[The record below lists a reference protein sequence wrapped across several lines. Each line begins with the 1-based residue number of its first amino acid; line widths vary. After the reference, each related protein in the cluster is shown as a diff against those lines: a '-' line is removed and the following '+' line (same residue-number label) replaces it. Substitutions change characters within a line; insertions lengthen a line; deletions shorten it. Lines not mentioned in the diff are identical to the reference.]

1 MKKHMKA
8 IMKKIQTGAQWSRY
22 CLRSLFVTFL
32 LMLTFGITDAWG
44 ATSSVNTANLWEAST
59 DDANDRVVWTAPN
72 VTFKLHNNGDGG
84 NIELYLNDHI
94 LIQKNKTY
102 KLEWEVAAGYTI
114 EVQRVSVRA
123 RSTLKSYITVGS
135 TTSGN
140 IYGQSY
146 TTVTSEA
153 LSLGNDGY
161 VTIRP
166 NQGADGRDDAI
177 VHMDGITVTYTF
189 AGLTYSVQFNA
200 NGGSGS
206 MSNQSFSFDEAKN
219 LTTNGFTRTN
229 YKFLGWTTNSDGSG
243 TFYKDCENVVNLSS
257 TKGATVNLYAKWTNE
272 QTVTFDGTA
281 DWGNNTEKYQPDTA
295 FRLRQDHVTFSLRK
309 PMKQYNKHSW
319 GSFKSHEYFFLKKE
333 SSTDV
338 TSDLRWWVDE
348 GYTIRVS
355 KISMDAK
362 GNGNSYLNVK
372 KIDNSASGSTE
383 MKLYANDGSFGSP
396 RSCSVDDTETDK
408 NGNQKKLLFGNPS
421 TALSND
427 KYFEF
432 KFTTKNYEWQF
443 KSITLTYT
451 ITPNIYTITLDDN
464 GGHGG
469 DGTHKV
475 TYDAATGSLTNAPT
489 LYGYNFTGYYTSG
502 ETKIFNADKSVV
514 SGVSTYTD
522 GSGNWIKDDDV
533 ELSAHWTANNY
544 TITLRNQSATTAG
557 TTSLAVTFD
566 ANTNL
571 TSSITIP
578 TKTNYT
584 FDGYYTGENGT
595 GIKIIEADGSIIASA
610 GDDTYTD
617 GSKNWKY
624 AGDII
629 LYANWTSKQTPRF
642 TPDGFSSAST
652 NAIYV
657 GDVLSLTVA
666 DVSDGLAGD
675 FTATYDEDYFS
686 VTREGNTISIE
697 ALNAEDG
704 KTVVFTQTENS
715 SIFAATETYAFNV
728 SKVANTMTIKDDCEK
743 YVGQELTDVIGNI
756 NSNGTITT
764 TSSAA
769 GIAHYD
775 IANDKIVVDNASAV
789 QFGASQDVTIII
801 NQAAT
806 YKYTAASETIVVTVK
821 KYPNA
826 ITCSWGEWSKNV
838 NFDSETAVTFSS
850 NNDTGT
856 PIVVT
861 PSPASSVATY
871 DGTNNKIVAN
881 HRTGDVTWEVSQEE
895 DYKYQAATTKTLT
908 VNVGTVYS
916 NCYLV
921 DDAPQ
926 REWSSQGNS
935 GTYAFT
941 LDQPGDTLFFDAER
955 IDICVIGICEGNNTD
970 WHIQY
975 STKMSPGDDDWTKLK
990 DDKGND
996 VAIECEYKDTYYNG
1010 FKYAIP
1016 ADARAIRFRTA
1027 NVGSFGKKHIRNVK
1041 VGRKKWLTL
1050 ENEGGSRISEIDM
1063 PINTIGG
1070 NVTRNTFYIDY
1081 STCASKIKLVS
1092 NNSRIKFAANNST
1105 TYEFDVE
1112 NGTRKAIELTYTS
1125 PADAEEIEATIT
1137 VYTPYEHETLTVNA
1151 ETKGLLSTTLEYIGT
1166 LSYGVDHANMN
1177 ATELFQ
1183 VRDENGDLLASP
1195 VITLSSSATGVINTV
1210 SSNTAIDFLCGGS
1223 ATITASYA
1231 GDATYAAASD
1241 LGQTITVN
1249 KLSDAISWSGV
1260 GDDGKIHVWADGT
1273 MATPVANANTAID
1286 YTSSG
1291 ANVVVSKSAGVYSF
1305 TTGAAGEITLTATSE
1320 GDCTYASVT
1329 DTKQVVVD
1337 HCRHFLVWDQDF
1349 AALPP
1354 DDEEG
1359 HIDFS
1364 EALTAYAVDS
1374 TGVATG
1380 VTVNYSMPS
1389 VDFAHIE
1396 DGVLYVT
1403 GTGSTTITATTVSDD
1418 KFAVVSKT
1426 IAVNVLAPGDL
1437 GATVGKS
1444 TLIDNFNNEAKS
1456 VSWTSGHVTFTLS
1469 GNGLYTDKWVGS
1481 KYFYLYARSSTYTY
1495 ELTWTVNDKDVNGNS
1510 AYIINVKKLTLDV
1523 DRASGLGTY
1532 VTIAGNRSGNIY
1544 DSGNIPA
1551 GGLSSG
1557 DLNLGEDGKITITV
1571 ETSDAFW
1578 SNIAVNNINVLY
1590 TLLPVINTENQ
1601 SVDVTVCDDNKQ
1613 LLDLSE
1619 CASLA
1624 DRSAHA
1630 ALSYRVISDNA
1641 SDAHITADK
1650 KFYANSVGSYTV
1662 RAAVPQTVCHNPNTA
1677 EFTITVTPAALSL
1690 SPTASDIT
1698 YRQALSAS
1706 TLTGTA
1712 TVGGCAVAGTWAWSA
1727 PATVPYVGE
1736 DQPFAVVFT
1745 PSSDADNYSGFTTT
1759 ALVDVK
1765 RAQFIF
1771 DGSGDD
1777 EENKE
1782 NWAIVDNWQSNADPG
1797 EEDVAIIR
1805 HDVIIA
1811 AEVAVYSLKIEGESK
1826 VTVAPTGGLTV
1837 GAGGIID
1844 ATKDNF
1850 KLQAGTSGVEKG
1862 QTGYLRISPYST
1874 QPMPEATVELFSI
1887 GYTDYNLGLS
1897 NPMAWQ
1903 YVGYPIAEGVKA
1915 KSIFDGWIYNWIEQ
1929 DGAWKNNRKNLVL
1942 QPFAGYATTQ
1952 DYEPEGLLIEF
1963 NGQLV
1968 ENGAVNIPLVCSGE
1982 SDMAGWNAIANSFSA
1997 PIDITKLTNADFSEG
2012 VDATVYIFNTGSTKS
2027 AEDGVDGAGQYISIP
2042 INLAGEMQDGFRL
2055 PAVIPSMQG
2064 FFVKTNQAG
2073 SLTLDYKNV
2082 VWNGNYGV
2090 HSNKPL
2096 RVKSSDE
2103 RTQKNT
2109 LQVSIYSEEKNDNLY
2124 MLESEDYS
2132 SEFENGYDARKM
2144 QSGDFNI
2151 FSIAGEDKLA
2161 VDATNSIIGTRV
2173 GVRTG
2178 EETAYTLL
2186 FTHLNSETEIALLDS
2201 ETGET
2206 TDINEGTEYT
2216 FFAAPKTEITERFY
2230 IVERSNAPE
2239 IATDVD
2245 NVSGETKVQKFIK
2258 NGQMYIL
2265 KNGVL
2270 YNATGAVVR

>member
-1 MKKHMKA
+1 MKKHMKT

-32 LMLTFGITDAWG
+32 LMLTFGVGEAWG
-44 ATSSVNTANLWEAST
+44 ATSSVNTADLWKAST

-102 KLEWEVAAGYTI
+102 KLEWEVADGYTI
-114 EVQRVSVRA
+114 EVQRVSVQA

-206 MSNQSFSFDEAKN
+206 MSNQSFSFDKAKN
-219 LTTNGFTRTN
+219 LTMNGFTRTN

-243 TFYKDCENVVNLSS
+243 TFYKDGENVVNLSS
-257 TKGATVNLYAKWTNE
+257 TNGAIVNLYAKWTNE
-272 QTVTFDGTA
+272 QTVTFDGTI

-443 KSITLTYT
+443 KSITLKYT
-451 ITPNIYTITLDDN
+451 ITPNEHTITLDDN
-464 GGHGG
+464 SGHGG

-502 ETKIFNADKSVV
+502 GTKIFNADKSVV

-557 TTSLAVTFD
+557 ATSLAVTFD

-652 NAIYV
+652 NAIHV
-657 GDVLSLTVA
+657 GDILSLNVA

-675 FTATYDEDYFS
+675 FTATYDDTYFN
-686 VTREGNTISIE
+686 VTREGNIISVE
-697 ALNAEDG
+697 ALNAGDG
-704 KTVVFTQTENS
+704 KTMVFTQTENS
-715 SIFAATETYAFNV
+715 SIFAATETYTFNV
-728 SKVANTMTIKDDCEK
+728 SKVANTMTIKDDCDK

-881 HRTGDVTWEVSQEE
+881 HRTGYVTWEVSQVE
-895 DYKYQAATTKTLT
+895 DYKYQAASAQTLT
-908 VNVGTVYS
+908 VNVGTIAS
-916 NCYLV
+916 NCYVMTENDQHSVGWYDNSDGLEYPLSDRGDKIYFKAGKYKDGATGELNVYGYNKVGTELFHEVYGVGSLTTSGV
-921 DDAPQ
+921 D
-926 REWSSQGNS
+926 E
-935 GTYAFT
+935 
-941 LDQPGDTLFFDAER
+941 E
-955 IDICVIGICEGNNTD
+955 IDISDKEVVKIKFKAGNTISK
-970 WHIQY
+970 WF
-975 STKMSPGDDDWTKLK
+975 S
-990 DDKGND
+990 
-996 VAIECEYKDTYYNG
+996 
-1010 FKYAIP
+1010 
-1016 ADARAIRFRTA
+1016 
-1027 NVGSFGKKHIRNVK
+1027 NVRVT
-1041 VGRKKWLTL
+1041 RKKWFNI
-1050 ENEGGSRISEIDM
+1050 ENADREAITEIDM
-1063 PINTIGG
+1063 PSKTASGDA
-1070 NVTRNTFYIDY
+1070 TTATFYVDY
-1081 STCASKIKLVS
+1081 STCDDVIKVVSDHPHITVSDASFS
-1092 NNSRIKFAANNST
+1092 ST
-1105 TYEFDVE
+1105 TAA
-1112 NGTRKAIELTYTS
+1112 RKAITLTYNS
-1125 PADAEEIEATIT
+1125 SEAEEIEATVTI
-1137 VYTPYEHETLTVNA
+1137 YTRYEHKTLTVNA
-1151 ETKGLLSTTLEYIGT
+1151 ETKGKLSTTIEYKGAD
-1166 LSYGVDHANMN
+1166 SYAVDHANMS
-1177 ATELFQ
+1177 ATDLFQ
-1183 VRDENGDLLASP
+1183 VRDENGDLVASP
-1195 VITLSSSATGVINTV
+1195 TITLATSDAEKI
-1210 SSNTAIDFLCGGS
+1210 AIVGGNAADFLCGGGS

-1231 GDATYAAASD
+1231 GDATYAAASNW
-1241 LGQTITVN
+1241 GQTITVN

-1260 GDDGKIHVWADGT
+1260 GDDGKIHVWADT
-1273 MATPVANANTAID
+1273 DIPTSIASAHTDIASYSVASANPYLSVTEEE
-1286 YTSSG
+1286 
-1291 ANVVVSKSAGVYSF
+1291 GVY
-1305 TTGAAGEITLTATSE
+1305 TLHAGIVGEVALTATSA
-1320 GDCTYASVT
+1320 GDCTYAAASGSKT
-1329 DTKQVVVD
+1329 IAVD
-1337 HCRHFLVWDQDF
+1337 PREHAIIWDQD
-1349 AALPP
+1349 LEGIQT
-1354 DDEEG
+1354 DDLG
-1359 HIDFS
+1359 YIINRRIT
-1364 EALTAYAVDS
+1364 LNAYAVDNES
-1374 TGVATG
+1374 NPTNVPVSYEITDGGTFATIENGNELVINVA
-1380 VTVNYSMPS
+1380 NLS
-1389 VDFAHIE
+1389 
-1396 DGVLYVT
+1396 
-1403 GTGSTTITATTVSDD
+1403 GTLSTTITATTTVGTKYAIVSET
-1418 KFAVVSKT
+1418 KT
-1426 IAVNVLAPGDL
+1426 ISVVRWGTN
-1437 GATVGKS
+1437 T
-1444 TLIDNFNNEAKS
+1444 AKS
-1456 VSWTSGHVTFTLS
+1456 ADNTSDIV
-1469 GNGLYTDKWVGS
+1469 
-1481 KYFYLYARSSTYTY
+1481 
-1495 ELTWTVNDKDVNGNS
+1495 
-1510 AYIINVKKLTLDV
+1510 
-1523 DRASGLGTY
+1523 
-1532 VTIAGNRSGNIY
+1532 
-1544 DSGNIPA
+1544 
-1551 GGLSSG
+1551 
-1557 DLNLGEDGKITITV
+1557 DGKI
-1571 ETSDAFW
+1571 
-1578 SNIAVNNINVLY
+1578 
-1590 TLLPVINTENQ
+1590 
-1601 SVDVTVCDDNKQ
+1601 
-1613 LLDLSE
+1613 
-1619 CASLA
+1619 
-1624 DRSAHA
+1624 
-1630 ALSYRVISDNA
+1630 VISAPHATFTFSGETDITEFGYATVLGKPEGYKLAQSLDNNGGSKTYNFSWVSTNANCSIQVNKISFWIKAYDSNAFVSNKAKVSFDGADEVSVGTAAMTANDGDFKHFSKPENYTNRNVPVECRVTGSENFDFYIKNISIEYTVYTTAPSATGDIEQVDRTINA
-1641 SDAHITADK
+1641 SDKKTVDVRSLFSYATPAPDDFSYSYEIVGAPEHAFLEGGYMFWAD
-1650 KFYANSVGSYTV
+1650 AVGDYTV
-1662 RAAVPQTVCHNPNTA
+1662 RAKVNMDEDHR
-1677 EFTITVTPAALSL
+1677 ESEWGSEKTIHVNK
-1690 SPTASDIT
+1690 
-1698 YRQALSAS
+1698 
-1706 TLTGTA
+1706 
-1712 TVGGCAVAGTWAWSA
+1712 
-1727 PATVPYVGE
+1727 VPYVFNNSVE
-1736 DQPFAVVFT
+1736 DKDWQ
-1745 PSSDADNYSGFTTT
+1745 TTENWRIGSWPIENLPT
-1759 ALVDVK
+1759 EDDDVIV
-1765 RAQFIF
+1765 RGHLTI
-1771 DGSGDD
+1771 D
-1777 EENKE
+1777 EE
-1782 NWAIVDNWQSNADPG
+1782 IVINSMTIDAG
-1797 EEDVAIIR
+1797 EGYIVEI
-1805 HDVIIA
+1805 
-1811 AEVAVYSLKIEGESK
+1811 
-1826 VTVAPTGGLTV
+1826 APTGGLTV
-1837 GAGGIID
+1837 GAGGVIG
-1844 ATKDNF
+1844 ATRDNLIL
-1850 KLQAGTSGVEKG
+1850 KAGTSGVEKG
-1862 QTGYLRISPYST
+1862 QTGYLRISPDYAGA
-1874 QPMPEATVELFSI
+1874 MPEATVELFSVSYYDQAA
-1887 GYTDYNLGLS
+1887 GADNS
-1897 NPMAWQ
+1897 AVWQ
-1903 YVGYPIAEGVKA
+1903 GVGSPISEAGVLA
-1915 KSIFDGWIYNWIEQ
+1915 KSVYTSCWVYSWDEAMDGWV
-1929 DGAWKNNRKNLVL
+1929 NNRATLKLT
-1942 QPFAGYATTQ
+1942 PFVGFSTTQ
-1952 DYEPEGLLIEF
+1952 KKEPEGRKYTYEGHLVSGAAPVTMDLAHTAGHGTNLL
-1963 NGQLV
+1963 
-1968 ENGAVNIPLVCSGE
+1968 
-1982 SDMAGWNAIANSFSA
+1982 ANSWAA
-1997 PIDITKLTNADFSEG
+1997 P
-2012 VDATVYIFNTGSTKS
+2012 
-2027 AEDGVDGAGQYISIP
+2027 ISIP
-2042 INLAGEMQDGFRL
+2042 NFESSDFVNAAQTIYILNAGTKAQSDANEGGFTAPGKYIGVPIKTASELAASGY
-2055 PAVIPSMQG
+2055 PVVIPSMQG
-2064 FFVKTNQAG
+2064 FWVQAEG
-2073 SLTLDYKNV
+2073 ASAQLRLDYSRL
-2082 VWNGNYGV
+2082 VWGADYSGDG
-2090 HSNKPL
+2090 SNQPL
-2096 RVKSSDE
+2096 RAPKHNAEASPVTGKM
-2103 RTQKNT
+2103 K
-2109 LQVSIYSEEKNDNLY
+2109 VSISAGGWSDFIFL
-2124 MLESEDYS
+2124 LESEKYLPEYED
-2132 SEFENGYDARKM
+2132 GYDAIKIP
-2144 QSGDFNI
+2144 SGGMDLFTVE
-2151 FSIAGEDKLA
+2151 GENYLG

-2173 GVRTG
+2173 GVRTS
-2178 EETAYTLL
+2178 EETAYTMT
-2186 FTHLNSETEIALLDS
+2186 FSHLKSESDMSLWDLEADQKI
-2201 ETGET
+2201 E
-2206 TDINEGTEYT
+2206 INEGTTYT
-2216 FFAAPKTEITERFY
+2216 FFAEPNAEITDRFLIIERAGA
-2230 IVERSNAPE
+2230 STN
-2239 IATDVD
+2239 TTGVD
-2245 NVSGETKVQKFIK
+2245 DAEDEANVHKFIK
-2258 NGQMYIL
+2258 DNQLYIL

-2270 YNATGAVVR
+2270 YNGTGARVK